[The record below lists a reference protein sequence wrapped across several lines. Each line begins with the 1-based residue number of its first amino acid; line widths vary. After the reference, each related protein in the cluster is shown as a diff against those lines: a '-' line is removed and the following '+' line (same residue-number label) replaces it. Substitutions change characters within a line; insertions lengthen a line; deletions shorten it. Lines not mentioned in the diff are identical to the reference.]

1 MEHLILTVG
10 VAWQPEEAP
19 EGLTKLPNR
28 MEDEGR
34 EPGSS
39 DFGALLRHHRLAL
52 GLSQGALAERA
63 RLSLRGINALE
74 RGHRQTPQRDTLA
87 LLAGALALSDDQRQ
101 AFEAAAARP
110 SLPRRRE
117 KTSVVVGPWSSA
129 AGASLPFSLSSF
141 VGRDVEINEIGALIR
156 AYRLV
161 TVTGAGGV
169 GKTQTAL
176 HAATALRDP
185 VEGLRFVAL
194 APLRDPSLVASA
206 IATASGV
213 QEVPNHPLLET
224 LVAFLKNKTM
234 LMLLDNCEHVIGGAA
249 TVTDFLLRACPNL
262 RILATSREPLR
273 VAGER
278 AYRLPSLDDND
289 AVALFVDRA
298 QAADAH
304 FTLTDKNRVI
314 VGEIC
319 RHLSGIPLAIEL
331 AAARVT
337 ILPLTAL
344 AKALDGRFAFLAGG
358 ERTALPRQQTMHAAI
373 DWSYELLAH
382 PEQRLFERLAV
393 FAGGCTIDAASAVCH
408 GEGIAADDVLPLIS
422 TLVSKSLVVAEL
434 EGAEPRYRLLEPFR
448 EYAREKLI
456 AHGEE
461 NAIAQ
466 RHLLA
471 YIEDADRF
479 VSRDQ
484 YCMVYYEYPQKE
496 IGNWRAAVH
505 WGLTK
510 RNDVLGGLRLI
521 GEVVC
526 LWWATDAVISD
537 ARRWISAASEV
548 VDEQTPPD
556 VIAKL
561 KLGEAELATHLDQR
575 ALQLASAQEA
585 VAYYLEAG
593 DTLRLVRAQTLLAGA
608 HFCFGHTD
616 EAFAMLDEA
625 LSIARRLGSRW
636 DLWRVLR
643 NLGLFLLE
651 HDLVASRTYLTEAS
665 QLLQAADDRYNGA
678 VMAID
683 FASLAFEEGDA
694 ESALRH
700 LTDVFQKHRGF
711 LISKRFVVLARRDIA
726 RCLVALGRYEE
737 ARENA
742 IESLGAAREAQLDVL
757 TTDSL
762 RDLARIA
769 VLRETSRLPEAHVIA
784 ARILGFVDVRL
795 RALGSHYDVGLDP
808 LFAPL
813 REALGAETLA
823 NLMVE
828 GATMTEEQ
836 AVQRGL
842 AL

>member
-1 MEHLILTVG
+1 M
-10 VAWQPEEAP
+10 
-19 EGLTKLPNR
+19 
-28 MEDEGR
+28 
-34 EPGSS
+34 
-39 DFGALLRHHRLAL
+39 
-52 GLSQGALAERA
+52 
-63 RLSLRGINALE
+63 
-74 RGHRQTPQRDTLA
+74 
-87 LLAGALALSDDQRQ
+87 
-101 AFEAAAARP
+101 
-110 SLPRRRE
+110 PRRRE

-298 QAADAH
+298 EAADAH

-319 RHLSGIPLAIEL
+319 RHLSGIPLGIQL

-358 ERTALPRQQTMHAAI
+358 RNARRCRVSRRCTPQSTGAT
-373 DWSYELLAH
+373 SFLLI
-382 PEQRLFERLAV
+382 RSNGCSLGRLAV

-479 VSRDQ
+479 CLAR
-484 YCMVYYEYPQKE
+484 P
-496 IGNWRAAVH
+496 
-505 WGLTK
+505 
-510 RNDVLGGLRLI
+510 VLHGALR
-521 GEVVC
+521 
-526 LWWATDAVISD
+526 ISSKGD
-537 ARRWISAASEV
+537 RE
-548 VDEQTPPD
+548 T
-556 VIAKL
+556 
-561 KLGEAELATHLDQR
+561 G
-575 ALQLASAQEA
+575 ALQ
-585 VAYYLEAG
+585 Y
-593 DTLRLVRAQTLLAGA
+593 TGA
-608 HFCFGHTD
+608 
-616 EAFAMLDEA
+616 
-625 LSIARRLGSRW
+625 
-636 DLWRVLR
+636 
-643 NLGLFLLE
+643 
-651 HDLVASRTYLTEAS
+651 
-665 QLLQAADDRYNGA
+665 
-678 VMAID
+678 
-683 FASLAFEEGDA
+683 
-694 ESALRH
+694 
-700 LTDVFQKHRGF
+700 
-711 LISKRFVVLARRDIA
+711 
-726 RCLVALGRYEE
+726 
-737 ARENA
+737 
-742 IESLGAAREAQLDVL
+742 
-757 TTDSL
+757 
-762 RDLARIA
+762 
-769 VLRETSRLPEAHVIA
+769 
-784 ARILGFVDVRL
+784 
-795 RALGSHYDVGLDP
+795 
-808 LFAPL
+808 
-813 REALGAETLA
+813 
-823 NLMVE
+823 
-828 GATMTEEQ
+828 
-836 AVQRGL
+836 
-842 AL
+842 

>member
-1 MEHLILTVG
+1 MEQLIRTVG
-10 VAWQPEEAP
+10 VTRLPEEPP

-74 RGHRQTPQRDTLA
+74 RGHRRTPQRDTLA
-87 LLAGALALSDDQRQ
+87 LLAGALALSDGQRR
-101 AFEAAAARP
+101 AFEAAAVRP
-110 SLPRRRE
+110 SCPRRRGE
-117 KTSVVVGPWSSA
+117 PSVTVGPWLSA
-129 AGASLPFSLSSF
+129 QSASLPFSLASF
-141 VGRDVEINEIGALIR
+141 VGRDVEIDEIGALIR
-156 AYRLV
+156 AHRLV

-176 HAATALRDP
+176 HAAAALRDP

-206 IATASGV
+206 IATALGV

-234 LMLLDNCEHVIGGAA
+234 PVLLDNCEHVIGGAA

-262 RILATSREPLR
+262 QILATSREPLR

-278 AYRLPSLDDND
+278 AYRLPSLDDAD

-304 FTLTDKNRVI
+304 FTLTDKNRAI

-337 ILPLTAL
+337 ILPLRAL
-344 AKALDGRFAFLAGG
+344 AKALDERFAFLAGG
-358 ERTALPRQQTMHAAI
+358 ERTAPARHQTMHATI
-373 DWSYELLAH
+373 DWSYELLAAS
-382 PEQRLFERLAV
+382 EQQLFERLAV
-393 FAGGCTIDAASAVCH
+393 FAGGCTIDAASAVCQ
-408 GEGIAADDVLPLIS
+408 GKGIAADDVLPLIS
-422 TLVSKSLVVAEL
+422 SLVSKSLVVADL
-434 EGAEPRYRLLEPFR
+434 EDDEPRYRLLEPFR
-448 EYAREKLI
+448 EYAREKLK

-461 NAIAQ
+461 NATAQ
-466 RHLLA
+466 RHVLA
-471 YIEDADRF
+471 YIEDAERF

-484 YCMVYYEYPQKE
+484 YCAAYYGHPQKE
-496 IGNWRAAVH
+496 IGNWRAAIR
-505 WGLTK
+505 WALTE

-526 LWWATDAVISD
+526 LWWGTDAVISD
-537 ARRWISAASEV
+537 ARRWIPAAFGV
-548 VDEQTPPD
+548 VNEQTPPD
-556 VIAKL
+556 LVAKL
-561 KLGEAELATHLDQR
+561 KLAQAELATHLDQS

-585 VAYYLEAG
+585 VAYYSEVG
-593 DTLRLVRAQTLLAGA
+593 DTLRLVRAQTLLGGA
-608 HFCFGHTD
+608 HFRFGQTD
-616 EAFAMLDEA
+616 EAFAILEET

-643 NLGLFLLE
+643 NLGLFLLD
-651 HDLVASRTYLTEAS
+651 HDLAASRTYLTEAS
-665 QLLQAADDRYNGA
+665 QLLQAVDDRYNIA

-683 FASLAFEEGDA
+683 FASLASEEGDA

-700 LTDVFQKHRGF
+700 LTDVFEKHRSF
-711 LISKRFVVLARRDIA
+711 INSKRWTVLARRDIA
-726 RCLVALGRYEE
+726 RSLVALGRYEE
-737 ARENA
+737 ARANA
-742 IESLGAAREAQLDVL
+742 IKSLGAAREAQFDVL
-757 TTDSL
+757 FADAL
-762 RDLARIA
+762 RELARIG
-769 VLRETSRLPEAHVIA
+769 VLRETICLPGAHVSA

-795 RALGSHYDVGLDP
+795 RALGSDYDVGLDP
-808 LFAPL
+808 LFAAV
-813 REALGAETLA
+813 REALGAETFA
-823 NLMVE
+823 NLVAE

-836 AVQRGL
+836 AVQTAV